1 MARPSH
7 MVVDLAALIHNYQW
21 ACQLAPKS
29 NTMAVVKGNAYG
41 HGAVAC
47 AQALEPYAPAFGV
60 ACIEEALQLRAAG
73 IKKPILLLE
82 GTFTADEV
90 AVAAENNFWL
100 MVEDP
105 SQVEAILNAKVS
117 CPLKVWVKI
126 DSGMHRLGLNPSRVH
141 AYHEQ
146 LLKSPN
152 VSSDMV
158 LATHFAS
165 ADQTKNNFTQTQVER
180 FTETANTFNLPT
192 SLANSAA
199 IMAWPQAHGDWNRA
213 GFMLYGNSPLDA
225 QHASSKGLRPVMQ
238 VRSAIISLRH
248 IEQGETVGYAQQWC
262 APRPSVIATV
272 AIGYGDGYPRSAATG
287 TPVVVKG
294 QRANIVG
301 RVSMDMITIDITD
314 LTGVAVGDQ
323 VCLWGKGLSINE
335 VASHAG
341 TIGYELMTRVTQR
354 LPISYTD

>member
-21 ACQLAPKS
+21 ACQLAPQS
-29 NTMAVVKGNAYG
+29 NTMAVVKANAYG

-47 AQALEPYAPAFGV
+47 AKALEPYAPAFGV
-60 ACIEEALQLRAAG
+60 ACIEEALELRGAG
-73 IKKPILLLE
+73 ITKPILLLE
-82 GTFTADEV
+82 GTFSADEV
-90 AVAAENNFWL
+90 SIAARNEFWL

-105 SQVEAILNAKVS
+105 VQVDAIIGATVTT
-117 CPLKVWVKI
+117 PLKVWLKI
-126 DSGMHRLGLNPSRVH
+126 DSGMHRLGLNPTRV
-141 AYHEQ
+141 AGFYEQ
-146 LLKSPN
+146 LMASKN
-152 VSSDMV
+152 VSPDMV
-158 LATHFAS
+158 FATHFAS
-165 ADQTKNNFTQTQVER
+165 AD
-180 FTETANTFNLPT
+180 ETANPFTQVQVKRFSATAKHFEQPV

-199 IMAWPQAHGDWNRA
+199 IMAWPEAHGDWNRA

-225 QHASSKGLRPVMQ
+225 EHTSNSGLKPVMQ

-248 IEQGETVGYAQQWC
+248 IDTGATVGYAQQWC

-294 QRANIVG
+294 QRASIVG
-301 RVSMDMITIDITD
+301 RVSMDMITIDVTD
-314 LTGVAVGDQ
+314 LTGIEVGDQ

-335 VASHAG
+335 VAHHAG

-354 LPISYTD
+354 LPIQYTQ